1 MKIAFINGSL
11 SWGGLELNQ
20 VKNALWMQ
28 ESGHDVIVFG
38 QLRSRTEEFCIEN
51 NLKFIPILP
60 HKKYYDFSAANRLR
74 KLLKKFEIEHV
85 VIRHVN
91 DMSLCALAKY
101 WGNSKFKL
109 HYFMEMQLGVSK
121 RNLLHTLRFSQ
132 LDTWNTPLPWLKS
145 QVLNKTRYN
154 PSQVTEIPSAVDTSQ
169 FIQDFSKSSARKL
182 LGIDSDALI
191 LGIAGRFD
199 PQKGQLLLLKA
210 IKNHLN
216 RPIEVLF
223 LGETTYNEGNAY
235 FDELKDFILREG
247 MSTQIYFRPFRKDIE
262 VFYKAIDA
270 FVMASKAESIGM
282 VTIESMLSGT
292 PVIGS
297 NSGGTRELLQDGK
310 KGFLFEPENPESLG
324 AAIEIFCQNPS
335 KFTELELR
343 ESVIHFDKKRVIPQI
358 EKRFT
363 QTTSKKFS

>member
-51 NLKFIPILP
+51 NLKFIPVLP

-132 LDTWNTPLPWLKS
+132 LDTWNAPLPWLKS